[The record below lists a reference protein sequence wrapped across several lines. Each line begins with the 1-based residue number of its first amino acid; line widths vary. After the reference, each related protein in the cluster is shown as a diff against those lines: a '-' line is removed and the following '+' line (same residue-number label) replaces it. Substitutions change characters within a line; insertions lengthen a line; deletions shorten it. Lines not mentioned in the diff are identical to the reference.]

1 MVSGF
6 NPYFLG
12 TAFLAIVAVLFLFT
26 RQWLWGLAFGG
37 GSLVMFFIGMS
48 QDSDDGDGDARR

>member
-12 TAFLAIVAVLFLFT
+12 TAFLVIVAVLFLFT
-26 RQWLWGLAFGG
+26 RQWLWALPFGG
-37 GSLVMFFIGMS
+37 GALVLFFLGMS
-48 QDSDDGDGDARR
+48 RDMDDGDGNARR